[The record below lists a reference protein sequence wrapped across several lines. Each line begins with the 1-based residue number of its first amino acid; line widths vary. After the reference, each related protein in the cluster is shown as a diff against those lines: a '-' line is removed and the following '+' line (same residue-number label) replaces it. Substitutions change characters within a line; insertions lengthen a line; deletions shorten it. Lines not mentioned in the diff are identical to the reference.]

1 MTNLRAS
8 GPQLLIIQTIFE
20 KELAPLPRSSDQ
32 SDQSDQSAGFE
43 EPKGNWQFPVFA
55 LDAPVAIEATAR
67 GLSLF

>member
-1 MTNLRAS
+1 M
-8 GPQLLIIQTIFE
+8 
-20 KELAPLPRSSDQ
+20 PRSSDQ

>member
-1 MTNLRAS
+1 VTNLRAS

-20 KELAPLPRSSDQ
+20 KELAPLPRS